1 MAKNGP
7 IDRVRRI
14 CLALPETTEKK
25 AWGEATFRVRDRM
38 FAMTDDHHHGAE
50 HVAIWCKATILD
62 QALLV
67 AAQPRHCFVPP
78 YVGVKGWVGVRIDG
92 RANWKLVTDVLH
104 AAWRQ
109 AAPPAVLKRVETA
122 TPARPKR
129 SRGATYSR

>member
-1 MAKNGP
+1 MAKSGP
-7 IDRVRRI
+7 IDRVRKI

-62 QALLV
+62 QSLLV

-78 YVGVKGWVGVRIDG
+78 YVGVKGWIGVRIDG
-92 RANWKLVTDVLH
+92 RANWRLVKDVLH
-104 AAWRQ
+104 AAWSL
-109 AAPPAVLKRVETA
+109 AA